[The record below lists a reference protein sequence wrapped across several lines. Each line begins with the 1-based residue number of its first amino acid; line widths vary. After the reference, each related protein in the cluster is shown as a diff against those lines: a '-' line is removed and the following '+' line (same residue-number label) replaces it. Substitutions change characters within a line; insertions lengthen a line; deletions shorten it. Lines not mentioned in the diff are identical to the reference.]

1 MIELIQNTRNRNII
15 KISSFII
22 TATILIGFLLM
33 HWLMTEE
40 DVNKWIS
47 IFKEYSC
54 PVLITSF
61 VVSSF
66 FAILFLNDRLRH
78 KNLEK
83 LLQERSSALQEKE
96 MKLQENEYFH
106 RELFTHVMVG
116 MVLID
121 TKTHCIEQINEYAA
135 NVVGLPREEII
146 GRWCFRFLYPANEN
160 PEEKDPQETFHR
172 PFSSHSFE
180 AIVLRSDGS
189 ECPVVKTINNILM
202 DGRDMLLVSFMDV
215 SDQKKAQEELR
226 EMNLQ
231 LEESI
236 STANTLAIEAE
247 KANRAKSEFLAVM
260 SHEIRTP
267 MNGIIGMTE
276 MLSGTDLSS
285 DQKQYVDAVRQSGE
299 ALLAIINDI
308 LDFSK
313 IESGKLAVESI
324 DFDLMNLMEDVA
336 NTLVIKAQ
344 EKNLELVFEK
354 HTDVVSS
361 LRGDP
366 GRLRQVLMNLVGNAI
381 KFTSDGEVYVR
392 ADLESEDEHHVIIKF
407 RIKDTGIG
415 IPIEKQGI
423 IFEHFSQMDNSITRR
438 YGGTGL
444 GLAISKKL
452 TGLLGGEIGV
462 ISQEGQGSEFWFTA
476 RFIRREKSPELF
488 ESWEMRGRL
497 ENIKILV
504 VDDNSNN
511 LQTVC
516 KLLDFWKARPK
527 GVMSGS
533 DALNELS
540 MAYESG
546 KPFRLVIID
555 MHMPEMNGEELGL
568 MIRNNSHFN
577 DISLIMM
584 TFVGQR
590 GDGKR
595 LKDAGFDA
603 YLTKPVKQSDLL
615 DALSIILDDNFKKEN
630 PSMVTQHAIRELRN
644 SNARILVVEDN
655 RINQQVVVGL
665 LKKLGFN
672 ADIAD
677 DGLKAISILSQKN
690 YDLVLMDIQ
699 MPEMNGIDAT
709 SRIRFPNS
717 EVLNHTVPIIAMTA
731 SAMKGDREKC
741 LEAGMNDYLAK
752 PLTMDR
758 LSEALER
765 WLPKESIHNVEVE
778 KENESVAIKENDIP
792 VDCEEKR
799 PIFDKEEMIAR
810 LGGSHSL
817 FKVVVK
823 AFLEDA
829 PRQVEKLKDF
839 LEKGEVESAERQCH
853 TIKGAASNVAGGV
866 LYAIAADME
875 VEGHCK
881 NLEAMTLK
889 LVSLEHQ
896 FHLLLEE
903 LKRSLE

>member
-1 MIELIQNTRNRNII
+1 MD
-15 KISSFII
+15 
-22 TATILIGFLLM
+22 
-33 HWLMTEE
+33 

-47 IFKEYSC
+47 FFQEC
-54 PVLITSF
+54 LWPVLISGF
-61 VVSSF
+61 VFSSF
-66 FAILFLNDRLRH
+66 FSALLFKDRLRH
-78 KNLEK
+78 KKLEK
-83 LLQERSSALQEKE
+83 LLQERSLTLQENE
-96 MKLQENEYFH
+96 IKLQENEYFH

-116 MVLID
+116 VVLID

-146 GRWCFRFLYPANEN
+146 GRWCFRFLYPASEN
-160 PEEKDPQETFHR
+160 PEERDPQETFHR

-189 ECPVVKTINNILM
+189 ECPVVKTINNIMLN
-202 DGRDMLLVSFMDV
+202 GRDMLLVSFMDV

-236 STANTLAIEAE
+236 SKANTLALEAE
-247 KANRAKSEFLAVM
+247 RANNAKSEFLAVM

-276 MLSGTDLSS
+276 MLSGSDLSS
-285 DQKQYVDAVRQSGE
+285 DQKQYVDAVKQSGE

-313 IESGKLAVESI
+313 IESGKLAIESI
-324 DFDLMNLMEDVA
+324 DFNLMNLMEDVA
-336 NTLVIKAQ
+336 NTFVIKAQ

-354 HTDVVSS
+354 KPDVISD

-381 KFTSDGEVYVR
+381 KFTSDGEVFVS
-392 ADLESEDEHHVIIKF
+392 AALESEDEHVVKIKF
-407 RIKDTGIG
+407 RVKDTGIG
-415 IPIEKQGI
+415 IPLDKQGV

-452 TGLLGGEIGV
+452 TGLFGGEIGV
-462 ISQEGQGSEFWFTA
+462 ISREGEGAEFWFTA
-476 RFIRREKSPELF
+476 CFDQREKPTGLF
-488 ESWEMRGRL
+488 ESWEMRGQL
-497 ENIKILV
+497 ENVKILV
-504 VDDNSNN
+504 VDDNENN
-511 LQTVC
+511 LRAICT
-516 KLLDFWKARPK
+516 LLDFWKARPK
-527 GVMSGS
+527 GVENGTN
-533 DALNELS
+533 ALKELS
-540 MAYESG
+540 MAHESRD
-546 KPFRLVIID
+546 PFRMVIID
-555 MHMPEMNGEELGL
+555 MNMPEMNGEELGT
-568 MIRNNSHFN
+568 MIRNDSRFEE
-577 DISLIMM
+577 ISLIMM
-584 TFVGQR
+584 TYVGQR
-590 GDGKR
+590 GDAKR
-595 LKDAGFDA
+595 LQDAGFAA
-603 YLTKPVKQSDLL
+603 YLIKPVKQGDLL
-615 DALSIILDDNFKKEN
+615 DALAIILDDHFKKDN
-630 PSMVTQHAIRELRN
+630 PFVITRHAVKELRN
-644 SNARILVVEDN
+644 SKARILVVEDN
-655 RINQQVVVGL
+655 RINQQVVIGL

-677 DGLKAISILSQKN
+677 DGYKAISILNEKI
-690 YDLVLMDIQ
+690 YDLILMDIQ

-709 SRIRFPNS
+709 SLIRFPNS

-752 PLTMDR
+752 PLTLDR

-765 WLPKESIHNVEVE
+765 WLPKESNHKGEVDN
-778 KENESVAIKENDIP
+778 ENESVSIKENDFL
-792 VDCEEKR
+792 VDCEEGR
-799 PIFDKEEMIAR
+799 TIFNKEEMLAH
-810 LGGSHSL
+810 LGGSHDL

-829 PRQVEKLKDF
+829 PRQIEKLKDF
-839 LEKGEVESAERQCH
+839 LEKGDVESAERQCH

-875 VEGHCK
+875 IEGRCK
-881 NLEAMTLK
+881 NLEAMALK
-889 LVSLEHQ
+889 LDSLEHQ
-896 FHLLLEE
+896 FHILLEE
-903 LKRSLE
+903 LKYSIE